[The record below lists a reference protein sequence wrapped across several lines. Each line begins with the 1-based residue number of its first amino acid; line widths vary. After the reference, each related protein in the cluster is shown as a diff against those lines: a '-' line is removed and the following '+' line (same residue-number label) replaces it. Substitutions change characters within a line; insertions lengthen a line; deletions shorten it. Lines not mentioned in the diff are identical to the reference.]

1 MHNLEFD
8 IIKFQ
13 QDLPIDFS
21 WEVCHTLY
29 LTIHI
34 PQP

>member
-1 MHNLEFD
+1 MLNLEFD

-21 WEVCHTLY
+21 WGACHTPS
-29 LTIHI
+29 LTMHI